1 MALEVLR
8 SIRSDGTIFSF
19 TQYASH
25 TLHGGGC
32 RRRAVARATAGPWV
46 NMARGRAL
54 GVRSS
59 VHSHQA
65 RSRSMLRIR
74 STGAAV
80 ADVQSH
86 APRLG
91 RGRFFTRGNSFHSCV
106 GSPPFTLFRVVG
118 AAKVFRH
125 FEPKKPVP
133 IPARSWSMLFLKCL
147 AADVQSHAPRL
158 GPWAT
163 SVHDSSFH
171 SRLHGGGYRRRA
183 VARATAGPWANRVQ
197 RTPAT
202 NAKPQA

>member
-1 MALEVLR
+1 MHIGFTRGNSFHSCLR
-8 SIRSDGTIFSF
+8 
-19 TQYASH
+19 
-25 TLHGGGC
+25 GGGC
-32 RRRAVARATAGPWV
+32 RRRAVARATAGPWA

-54 GVRSS
+54 GVRRS

-74 STGAAV
+74 STGAAI

-118 AAKVFRH
+118 AANVFRH

-147 AADVQSHAPRL
+147 TADAQSCAPRLGRGQHQFTTARFTRVSTGAAIADVQSHAPRAAL
-158 GPWAT
+158 VGALQKMT
-163 SVHDSSFH
+163 
-171 SRLHGGGYRRRA
+171 
-183 VARATAGPWANRVQ
+183 T
-197 RTPAT
+197 
-202 NAKPQA
+202 AKPQA